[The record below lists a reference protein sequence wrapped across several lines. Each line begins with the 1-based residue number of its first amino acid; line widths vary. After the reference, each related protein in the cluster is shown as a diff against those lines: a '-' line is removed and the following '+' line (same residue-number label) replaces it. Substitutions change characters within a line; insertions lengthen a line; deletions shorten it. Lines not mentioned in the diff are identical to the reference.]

1 MFLSTLCSVDKIKI
15 FMKKLAIRTAVV
27 NPEAMKIS
35 RKSAIRYFH
44 AGQYDIIILI
54 RMKYSFKLN
63 QPDSKCCKFH
73 NSLNI

>member
-1 MFLSTLCSVDKIKI
+1 
-15 FMKKLAIRTAVV
+15 MKKLAIRTAVV

-54 RMKYSFKLN
+54 RMKYSFKLKTSQIVN
-63 QPDSKCCKFH
+63 VVNFTTP
-73 NSLNI
+73 